1 MLQVLRPKT
10 LVNVPVLVVLVS
22 TLTLCCELVNV
33 SDEVTSGL
41 EDKNAVCRAVLEE
54 MAQEVLF
61 RWETDEE
68 KTREGFLLWVRLERT
83 LA

>member
-10 LVNVPVLVVLVS
+10 LVNVPVLLVLVPA
-22 TLTLCCELVNV
+22 LTLGCELVDV
-33 SDEVTSGL
+33 SDEVTSRF
-41 EDKNAVCRAVLEE
+41 EDENAVRGAVLEE

-61 RWETDEE
+61 GWETDEE
-68 KTREGFLLWVRLERT
+68 KTREGFLLWVGLERT